1 MVKKMIESKI
11 YIASKTKH
19 AKRWRKFR
27 DEGIN
32 IISSWIDEACQ
43 GESKSLQDLWI
54 RNINE
59 AKSADFLIMYN
70 EPNEIP
76 KGSLIELGA
85 ALANNIPIYWI
96 GPTYTTVGEHSEI
109 KFFTNF
115 EEVFNEIKEI
125 DSLKEAQFLKEI
137 IFQLEKK

>member
-1 MVKKMIESKI
+1 MIKSKI

-19 AKRWRKFR
+19 AERWKKFR

-32 IISSWIDEACQ
+32 IISSWIDEAGQ
-43 GESKSLQDLWI
+43 GESKSLRDLWI

-70 EPNEIP
+70 EPEEIP

-85 ALANNIPIYWI
+85 ALANNVRVYWI
-96 GPTYTTVGEHSEI
+96 GSIYTTVGEHPKI
-109 KFFTNF
+109 KFFTTF
-115 EEVFNEIKEI
+115 QEIFNEIKEI
-125 DSLKEAQFLKEI
+125 DSLKEAQYLREL
-137 IFQLEKK
+137 IFQLEK